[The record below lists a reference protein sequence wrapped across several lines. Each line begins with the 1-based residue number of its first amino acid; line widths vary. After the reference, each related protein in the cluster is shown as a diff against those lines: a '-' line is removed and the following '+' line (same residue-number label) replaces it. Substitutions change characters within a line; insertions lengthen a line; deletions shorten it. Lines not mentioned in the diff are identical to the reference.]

1 MNILLLQ
8 FFKELTTWILNFRD
22 VVLYKGVYLSWSV
35 VAYLKLWEKKL
46 QIINQDDLP
55 SLFNMI

>member
-35 VAYLKLWEKKL
+35 VAYLKLWGKKL
-46 QIINQDDLP
+46 QIINQDDLL

>member
-35 VAYLKLWEKKL
+35 VAYLKL
-46 QIINQDDLP
+46 
-55 SLFNMI
+55 

>member
-35 VAYLKLWEKKL
+35 VAYLKLWKKKL

>member
-35 VAYLKLWEKKL
+35 VAYLKLRKKKL

>member
-35 VAYLKLWEKKL
+35 VAYLKLWRKKL